1 MSAYDIAVSTRNA
14 LRIPVLAHLAAA
26 PSVSFTGPDGVQ
38 HTLVNHNRL
47 VADGLYRGA
56 NGFKTGFTT
65 KAQHTL
71 VATAK
76 RGDRTLIAVIL
87 GTYDAYGWASRL
99 LDDGF
104 GKAAGAGTGQTLP
117 PARVTTY
124 AARALQFAAMRRL
137 ASGPPTTSAGTG
149 DTQPPPTSSPVPS
162 AAAGAQVAAA
172 HTTALA
178 ATAAAATKKDAG
190 TGGGGLSGTTIAIL
204 IVVLLLATLYIL
216 RVRAVRRARAR
227 RLARRRATNSM
238 MRRGGLPVVDGRY
251 RTGTRVGKP
260 VESHVQLRRD
270 EESGDAAPAFL
281 GGAGCRARCAP
292 RPWLPRPDGGA
303 PGVRSRVDSGH
314 RRSRCADTPETRVQ
328 PRAEP
333 SKHATIETVR
343 PERRILPT
351 RARRDCRAA
360 DRWRRAR

>member
-14 LRIPVLAHLAAA
+14 LRIPALAHLAAA

-56 NGFKTGFTT
+56 NGFKTGFTN

-137 ASGPPTTSAGTG
+137 ASGPPTTSAGPG
-149 DTQPPPTSSPVPS
+149 DTQPPATSSPVPS
-162 AAAGAQVAAA
+162 APAGARVAAA

-178 ATAAAATKKDAG
+178 ATAAAATKKEA
-190 TGGGGLSGTTIAIL
+190 GGGA
-204 IVVLLLATLYIL
+204 
-216 RVRAVRRARAR
+216 AVSRAR
-227 RLARRRATNSM
+227 RS
-238 MRRGGLPVVDGRY
+238 
-251 RTGTRVGKP
+251 
-260 VESHVQLRRD
+260 
-270 EESGDAAPAFL
+270 
-281 GGAGCRARCAP
+281 
-292 RPWLPRPDGGA
+292 
-303 PGVRSRVDSGH
+303 RS
-314 RRSRCADTPETRVQ
+314 
-328 PRAEP
+328 
-333 SKHATIETVR
+333 
-343 PERRILPT
+343 
-351 RARRDCRAA
+351 
-360 DRWRRAR
+360 